1 MSDNAHY
8 VNKAIPSLFIAAP
21 PPHDSVTEHVPPLTN
36 SYGENVKRR
45 SLLAAPVACALMVAL
60 TSCSPAV
67 IGTLGIARQD
77 DGSLTVMIRICEESV
92 DSIALRA
99 INSYPVPE
107 NDEPDDGRWANVR
120 DELAPLPTTVIDSVD
135 IPLPFE
141 ESSVRSDI
149 LYELMAHG
157 QNGTAHSAYFS
168 AADLEALEPGFVLTP
183 AMRESIDP
191 VLTPPEF
198 ESRAREACS

>member
-8 VNKAIPSLFIAAP
+8 VNKAISPLLVVPP

-36 SYGENVKRR
+36 SYGEDVKRR
-45 SLLAAPVACALMVAL
+45 SLLGAPVACALMVAL
-60 TSCSPAV
+60 TSCGPTT

-99 INSYPVPE
+99 ISSYPVRE

-120 DELAPLPTTVIDSVD
+120 DEIAPLPTTAIDSVD

-149 LYELMAHG
+149 L
-157 QNGTAHSAYFS
+157 
-168 AADLEALEPGFVLTP
+168 
-183 AMRESIDP
+183 
-191 VLTPPEF
+191 
-198 ESRAREACS
+198 